1 MRIMNIKE
9 HIFGMT
15 LKGAFRRK
23 MRSGLTI
30 VGIAI
35 GIMLVT
41 ALLMVASG
49 LEAQFQRV
57 IEEGGGD
64 FIVMEKNAPDLMLS
78 RVDVSV
84 KQELE
89 KIDDISWVSGMIFT
103 TAAVRDRPYVMIFG
117 VELNERIIQQ
127 FKIIEGRNLELGDT
141 GKIVIGRMIAVQ
153 EEFDIGDTI
162 NIKDSSFEV
171 VGIYETGASFEDGGG
186 VIPLS
191 EVQSLF
197 DVEDQVSLLRVK
209 VENIDN
215 ADTIRDTIEDKFPKL
230 MALKSTEVAAKQE
243 DLQLI
248 TSIAAL
254 ISLIAIIVGSIMIM
268 NTMVMSVMERTREI
282 GILRAIGWKKR
293 KILTMILKES
303 LVISV
308 VGGVIGIVLAVGVV
322 KALTGAVSLPVD
334 LPVTAD
340 LVVSVFVIAVILGIF
355 GGVYPALRASRMSP
369 MEALSHE

>member
-1 MRIMNIKE
+1 MNIKE

-197 DVEDQVSLLRVK
+197 DVEDQVSLLHVK
-209 VENIDN
+209 VEDIDN
-215 ADTIRDTIEDKFPKL
+215 ADAIRDTIEEKFPKL

-340 LVVSVFVIAVILGIF
+340 LVVSAFVIAIILGIF